1 MTIIIYLNIN
11 DLFLFLFIFIF
22 FLEDKEVC
30 DPNTGMDKSTET
42 IPVTNSDSRG
52 KTSSIER
59 NLSRDTSMSSTH
71 SSVIYHKR
79 VTMNNDMDID
89 SDPPIDVPALFYKE
103 EQEKELC
110 LKKAAETTTNMRP
123 QGGINEASSI
133 QVNHRSHIP
142 NDRIRGQAPGNDNDN
157 IINIQLPYDPNAAM
171 EPDLWS
177 GNFHPIFFHRSI
189 KQIASDV
196 KNIKD
201 LLNFMARYIL
211 NKKVNLKTANE
222 FKDFD
227 SIGNA
232 VWNFISLVY

>member
-1 MTIIIYLNIN
+1 MTVIIYLNIN

-59 NLSRDTSMSSTH
+59 NLSRDTSMSSTC

-103 EQEKELC
+103 EQEKELH
-110 LKKAAETTTNMRP
+110 LKKAAETTTNMRA

-133 QVNHRSHIP
+133 QVNHGGHIP
-142 NDRIRGQAPGNDNDN
+142 NDRIWGQAPGNDNDN
-157 IINIQLPYDPNAAM
+157 VINIQLPYNLNALM

-177 GNFHPIFFHRSI
+177 ENFHPISLHRSI
-189 KQIASDV
+189 K
-196 KNIKD
+196 
-201 LLNFMARYIL
+201 
-211 NKKVNLKTANE
+211 
-222 FKDFD
+222 
-227 SIGNA
+227 
-232 VWNFISLVY
+232 